1 MEQQYGCEE
10 QKFEKE
16 RFKCQ
21 KSSCAY
27 KMEDGYCGK
36 LTTIKEIENEK

>member
-1 MEQQYGCEE
+1 MEQQYGCEK
-10 QKFEKE
+10 QKLEKE

-21 KSSCAY
+21 SSCAY

-36 LTTIKEIENEK
+36 LTTIKEIKNEK